1 MGTSSLEA
9 SKARNP
15 LNGPIRT
22 TALLVFA
29 IAAGSLLDA
38 EVRAEGLQA
47 GLWKVV
53 TKPVVNGATGAN
65 QEATRCLSD
74 KDVDNLE
81 ATFSPNSRTI
91 NSDCETTERES
102 TPQRLKWRLQCKG
115 QIDMDVTGEFLF
127 DSPKHYTA
135 TVTTHAAMM
144 GQQIQNSRASIE
156 GQYLGACQ

>member
-1 MGTSSLEA
+1 
-9 SKARNP
+9 
-15 LNGPIRT
+15 LNSPMST

-29 IAAGSLLDA
+29 MAASVLLGA
-38 EVRAEGLQA
+38 EVRPDGLQA
-47 GLWKVV
+47 GLWKIV
-53 TKPVVNGATGAN
+53 TKPVVNGATGAA

-91 NSDCETTERES
+91 NSDCATTESES
-102 TPQRLKWRLQCKG
+102 TPQHLKWRLQCKG
-115 QIDMDVTGEFLF
+115 QIDMDVAGEFLF

-135 TVTTHAAMM
+135 TVTTRAAMM

-156 GQYLGACQ
+156 GQYVGACQ